1 MTKTITK
8 ASHLM
13 PVVRANMD
21 QEVVLEETV
30 PSMEEF
36 QRTMQ
41 EVRLLMMLE
50 RHQELLT
57 ILQHT
62 SQILAVKL
70 LALQTGENRAEIQDL
85 TKVLKVLM
93 AMLTGAT
100 TNNPRTL
107 TIKVS
112 VETQEVGVREED
124 TLQEGSKLSLR
135 MNSRVAGE
143 LMYLI

>member
-1 MTKTITK
+1 M
-8 ASHLM
+8 A
-13 PVVRANMD
+13 R
-21 QEVVLEETV
+21 
-30 PSMEEF
+30 
-36 QRTMQ
+36 
-41 EVRLLMMLE
+41 
-50 RHQELLT
+50 
-57 ILQHT
+57 
-62 SQILAVKL
+62 L

-112 VETQEVGVREED
+112 AELQEVGVREAD

>member
-1 MTKTITK
+1 
-8 ASHLM
+8 
-13 PVVRANMD
+13 MD
-21 QEVVLEETV
+21 QEAVLEETV

-36 QRTMQ
+36 LRTMQ
-41 EVRLLMMLE
+41 EARLLMMLE
-50 RHQELLT
+50 RHQEPLT
-57 ILQHT
+57 TPLHT
-62 SQILAVKL
+62 SQISVAKP
-70 LALQTGENRAEIQDL
+70 LALRIGESREVIQDL
-85 TKVLKVLM
+85 TKVPKVHM

-112 VETQEVGVREED
+112 AELQEVGVREAG

>member
-1 MTKTITK
+1 
-8 ASHLM
+8 M